1 MKSVMT
7 QSSANRLTEPELGY
21 RQLFAALI
29 RQKFW
34 FLGTFATAV
43 LGALLFTLTQESLY
57 ESSMRLIVEPNYR
70 EEYDPAEEQ
79 GASDRQQES
88 DYFTQLNLMQGTDL
102 LQRAAETLEPIYPE
116 LTAADISEDL
126 LIRQVQENGVETRIV
141 SVSYTDTQPER
152 AQRVLEAL
160 ELVYQDYALEQQ
172 DQRLKQG
179 LEVINNQ
186 IKNAQKSLT
195 DSQTELRDF
204 RQDQNLIDPQQQA
217 EALTNNLNQVSQQQ
231 YAQQEQL
238 QSAIAQYETLRQQ
251 INLSPDEAF
260 RAARLSQSPRFQSLL
275 NALQETE
282 LQLAERQTVY
292 LETEP
297 GVQILIEKRQ
307 NQARL
312 LAEEA
317 GRVLGPDAAGLSGGN
332 FQGFGQLSTL
342 DLDLV
347 KALAEA
353 QAQIESLSASGQSL
367 DQSEQ
372 EIQAQLSQFPGL
384 ISSYDRLQP
393 EITTEQ
399 TVLQQLLT
407 QRELLSAELARGGGF
422 RWQLISSPQLGRET
436 GPLLKRNLLL
446 GAVLGLFLG
455 GLAAFIRESID
466 TVIRTPEDLQRYN
479 RLPLLGVIPP
489 HSISGDLFSARRLPW
504 ASDRRGNT
512 DLDEQSALAE
522 AVLLPVQESLD
533 LIFKGIQRRL
543 SSVQKAL
550 VVTSVLPSEE
560 KVSFGLATSSARLG
574 HKVVYIEANLRNPQL
589 GELLPLSDAGGL
601 SSFLAGRTSTVD
613 LVSINVSGTTLDVL
627 PAGAIA
633 HDPIGL
639 LASKRFKAL
648 IGQMEKQYDYVFV
661 EAPVVGT
668 ADILEIASVCHAVI
682 AIADLHKISQADL
695 QTSIQTLD
703 EVNAI
708 GLIANN
714 PGNVNEIYRTVSHV
728 PSANSHVPS
737 VNDVTITASS

>member
-1 MKSVMT
+1 MT

-21 RQLFAALI
+21 RQLFTALI

-34 FLGTFATAV
+34 FLGAV
-43 LGALLFTLTQESLY
+43 PIAMLGALLFTLTQEDLY

-79 GASDRQQES
+79 GASDRQQER

-126 LIRQVQENGVETRIV
+126 QIRQVQENGVETRIV
-141 SVSYTDTQPER
+141 DVSYTDTRPER

-160 ELVYQDYALEQQ
+160 QLVYQDYALERQS
-172 DQRLKQG
+172 QRLNQG
-179 LEVINNQ
+179 LEVINTQ
-186 IKNAQKSLT
+186 IEDAQKGLT
-195 DSQTELRDF
+195 DSQADLKDF
-204 RQDQNLIDPQQQA
+204 RQGQNLIDPQQQA
-217 EALTNNLNQVSQQQ
+217 EALTNTLNQVSQQQ

-282 LQLAERQTVY
+282 LELAERQTVY
-292 LETEP
+292 LDTEP
-297 GVQILIEKRQ
+297 GVQILIEQRQ

-317 GRVLGPDAAGLSGGN
+317 ERVLGPGAAGPSGGN
-332 FQGFGQLSTL
+332 FQGFGQLSEL

-347 KALAEA
+347 KGLAEA
-353 QAQIESLSASGQSL
+353 QAQIERLSASGQSL
-367 DQSEQ
+367 AQAEQ
-372 EIQAQLSQFPGL
+372 EIQTQLSQFPDL
-384 ISSYDRLQP
+384 IASYDRLQP

-399 TVLQQLLT
+399 AVLQQLLT
-407 QRELLSAELARGGGF
+407 QRELLSAELASGGF
-422 RWQLISSPQLGRET
+422 RWQLIASPQLGRET
-436 GPLLKRNLLL
+436 GSSLKRNLLL

-455 GLAAFIRESID
+455 GIAAFIRESID

-489 HSISGDLFSARRLPW
+489 HSVSSNLFSARSPLTF
-504 ASDRRGNT
+504 DRRKNAS
-512 DLDEQSALAE
+512 LEEQSALAE
-522 AVLLPVQESLD
+522 AALLPVRESLD

-543 SSVQKAL
+543 SIGQKTL

-589 GELLPLSDAGGL
+589 SELLALPDAGGL
-601 SSFLAGRTSTVD
+601 SGFLEKRTSIPD
-613 LVSINVSGTTLDVL
+613 LTAVNVSGTTLDVL
-627 PAGAIA
+627 PAGGIA
-633 HDPIGL
+633 YDPIGL
-639 LASKRFKAL
+639 LASHRFKA
-648 IGQMEKQYDYVFV
+648 IINQMEQQYDYVFV

-668 ADILEIASVCHAVI
+668 ADILEIASVCHVVI
-682 AIADLHKISQADL
+682 TIADLHKISQTDL
-695 QTSIQTLD
+695 QTSIRTLD

-708 GLIANN
+708 GVIANY
-714 PGNVNEIYRTVSHV
+714 PGNVNDVYRIVSHV
-728 PSANSHVPS
+728 PSANSHGS
-737 VNDVTITASS
+737 FVNDVTMTASP